1 MEIIGFQTT
10 LSCLCDTCSSNSR
23 RTYSPPD
30 VLPPEIDRE
39 KHSKKVYGL
48 EKLLKQGQNFTRLKM
63 DDRWIRRR
71 GQMGWYFN
79 KLQFVIVTI
88 FKTIFLMMASR
99 FLSVYQLV
107 HLNWCKNSTT
117 ASLQNCSIIN
127 WNTVIQSTIWSRGC
141 WNKENAKSYLIF

>member
-1 MEIIGFQTT
+1 MALM
-10 LSCLCDTCSSNSR
+10 LSLHLFNGNHRISDNAILSLWYLLVELS
-23 RTYSPPD
+23 PD

-127 WNTVIQSTIWSRGC
+127 WNTVIQITIWSRGC
-141 WNKENAKSYLIF
+141 